1 MSKIER
7 NDTVTSQARWEGGE
21 AAQEGRGRSTNP
33 YPHSDMPARDS
44 WFSGYDQT
52 LTKLS
57 RLPFKRR

>member
-21 AAQEGRGRSTNP
+21 SAQEGRGRSTNP
-33 YPHSDMPARDS
+33 YPHSDMPARDA

-57 RLPFKRR
+57 RLPIKRR